1 MYTSVLA
8 LHSWVRWLALVAG
21 VGATL
26 AALRS
31 DSGNDNSAA
40 DRWGMIMVTALD
52 LQMLLGLVLYFAL
65 SPFTVQAM
73 QDFGAAMRTPQLRFW
88 AVEHV
93 TLMIVA
99 VILTHV
105 GRVLSRKASNPS
117 AKRLRMLICYGLATL
132 LMFAGTPWP
141 GTMNGRPL
149 FRL

>member
-8 LHSWVRWLALVAG
+8 LHSWVRWLALIAG

-31 DSGNDNSAA
+31 DAGSDKSTA

-52 LQMLLGLVLYFAL
+52 LQMLLGLILYFAL

-88 AVEHV
+88 AVEHI
-93 TLMIVA
+93 TMMIGA

-105 GRVLSRKASNPS
+105 GRVLSRKATNPS
-117 AKRLRMLICYGLATL
+117 ARRMRMLICYGLATL

>member
-8 LHSWVRWLALVAG
+8 MHSWVRWLALVAG
-21 VGATL
+21 VGATI

-31 DSGNDNSAA
+31 DSGNDNSTA
-40 DRWGMIMVTALD
+40 DRWGMIMVTAVD
-52 LQMLLGLVLYFAL
+52 LQMLLGLILYFAL

-88 AVEHV
+88 AVEHI
-93 TLMIVA
+93 TLMMAA
-99 VILTHV
+99 VILTHI
-105 GRVLSRKASNPS
+105 GRVLSRKATTPS
-117 AKRLRMLICYGLATL
+117 ARRMRMLICYGLATL

-141 GTMNGRPL
+141 GTTNGRPL

>member
-1 MYTSVLA
+1 MYTGILA
-8 LHSWVRWLALVAG
+8 MHSWVRWLALIAG

-26 AALRS
+26 AALRN
-31 DSGNDNSAA
+31 DSGNTNSAA

-52 LQMLLGLVLYFAL
+52 LQMLLGLILYFAL

-88 AVEHV
+88 AVEHL
-93 TLMIVA
+93 TMMIAA

-105 GRVLSRKASNPS
+105 GRVLSRKATTPS
-117 AKRLRMLICYGLATL
+117 AKRMRMLICYGLATL